1 MNHAQYRDRA
11 AERRERFG
19 FDLDAGGS
27 QPTAAPT
34 IPLPQEHKGFQLL
47 SRMGWKAG
55 EGLGRASSGQVEPVP
70 MLGNAGRLGI
80 GVEGTRDLVECRG
93 CLCCNALCMIV

>member
-1 MNHAQYRDRA
+1 MNSTQYRDRA

-19 FDLDAGGS
+19 FEPDVGS

-34 IPLPQEHKGFQLL
+34 IPLTQEHKGFQLL

-55 EGLGRASSGQVEPVP
+55 EGLGRASAGQLEPVP
-70 MLGNAGRLGI
+70 MLGNSGRLGI
-80 GVEGTRDLVECRG
+80 GVEGTRTFV
-93 CLCCNALCMIV
+93 